1 VNTLLL
7 VLALLTADPGPPTV
21 LGTDAATVMERWID
35 GLAGLKVAEVRI
47 DRDHVLVDLS
57 SGCTL
62 RLTQAPPHGCPSPFD
77 LKGAHGCLVGERC
90 PSAAKLG
97 RALGRAGPLVLPW
110 RTVTSGASA
119 SATRVREARV
129 LAQRRLD
136 ARDVAGAQAQLLP
149 IARDPAIRP
158 RDRLSIVAT
167 LGAMGAGGPAWEV
180 LGQEAWSSED
190 PAITGL
196 ARLLLLVGPRLG
208 AATAHA
214 LLASENACGAVG
226 LASGLLAGRRFRP
239 AAELAE
245 TIRNLDSSCFEA
257 YRTEMTALAAVRDH
271 RALAQVFD
279 GAQARFGDD
288 RRLAPLRQMA
298 WYAADDVQ
306 AIVGALEARVEAGER
321 SPGLF
326 KQLLSLVVRE
336 RLRAEKMRTWLA
348 RAEADPTDRVAAFF
362 AGVLLHYERE
372 FERSNV
378 LLDRAA
384 VELSTEPRLYIYRA
398 MNAFNLGDRALAES
412 AIGEAARLET
422 QDPDVFYC
430 QGEIFRDTDRP
441 RAREALATY
450 WFQTELNSD
459 PRSSKQARVRGM
471 MAALDRCIA
480 QDTASP
486 CPGPWEHTFASAN
499 RAKAAP

>member
-7 VLALLTADPGPPTV
+7 VLALLTADPGANSV
-21 LGTDAATVMERWID
+21 LGADAATAMERWID
-35 GLAGLKVAEVRI
+35 DLAGLRVADVRI
-47 DRDHVLVDLS
+47 DRDHVLVDLRR
-57 SGCTL
+57 GCTL
-62 RLTQAPPHGCPSPFD
+62 RVTENAPRSCTSPFD
-77 LKGAHGCLVGERC
+77 LQGAHGCLTGERC
-90 PSAAKLG
+90 PSEAKLR
-97 RALGRAGPLVLPW
+97 RALGRAGPLNLPW
-110 RTVTSGASA
+110 RAVSSEASTSAK
-119 SATRVREARV
+119 RVREARV

-136 ARDVAGAQAQLLP
+136 ARDVAGAQSQLLP
-149 IARDPAIRP
+149 IAQDPGIRP

-167 LGAMGAGGPAWEV
+167 LGAMGAGGAAWKILV
-180 LGQEAWSSED
+180 QPGWSSED
-190 PAITGL
+190 PALTGL
-196 ARLLLLVGPRLG
+196 ARVLLLAGPRLG
-208 AATAHA
+208 AAMAHA
-214 LLASENACGAVG
+214 LLTRDNACGAVG
-226 LASGLLAGRRFRP
+226 LASGLLAGRSFRS

-245 TIRNLDSSCFEA
+245 TIRNLDASCFEA
-257 YRTEMTALAAVRDH
+257 YRAEMTALAAVRDH

-288 RRLAPLRQMA
+288 PRLMPLQQMA

-306 AIVGALEARVEAGER
+306 SIVGALEARVEAGER

-384 VELSTEPRLYIYRA
+384 TELSTEPRLYIYRA

-480 QDTASP
+480 QGTAAP
-486 CPGPWEHTFASAN
+486 CPGPWEHTFASA
-499 RAKAAP
+499 APIEGL